1 MTAGTTRTR
10 PFSAMRRRCRRLP
23 RFAPPAAVRHGAGI
37 PVEQNTSGSVHPSG
51 CLRAFACTST
61 PAYVCMWRYTRIYSP
76 PRRPPPAFTRRYLSV
91 SLISCEIARRRLL
104 ASRRLRAF
112 TRGLPHARRPLP
124 VFAWRYMPACVHRCS
139 FAWATSCVCLRVRVA
154 ECPRAFSPGFTC
166 TRVPPRENA
175 RRRISLAACVPVS
188 PSSSTPPRIHPE
200 LNMGVCLPTRSH
212 PATFARVHLRACR
225 LPPTNVDSRLR
236 MLPLIRASQRVHV
249 FARAEASTCMAGP
262 QPALNC
268 LPHSSPFS
276 ARLYLR

>member
-23 RFAPPAAVRHGAGI
+23 RFAPPAA
-37 PVEQNTSGSVHPSG
+37 QNTSGSVHPSG

-76 PRRPPPAFTRRYLSV
+76 PRRPPPAFTRRYLS
-91 SLISCEIARRRLL
+91 IARRRLL

-112 TRGLPHARRPLP
+112 TR

-175 RRRISLAACVPVS
+175 RRRISLAACVPVF

-212 PATFARVHLRACR
+212 PATFAR
-225 LPPTNVDSRLR
+225 
-236 MLPLIRASQRVHV
+236 
-249 FARAEASTCMAGP
+249 ASTCMAGP
-262 QPALNC
+262 QPALDC
-268 LPHSSPFS
+268 LPHSSPFF
-276 ARLYLR
+276 ARLHLR